1 MLTHKGNL
9 ATSLM
14 GQGKNP
20 EAEALH
26 RQVLKVLE
34 CDGARA
40 SHHARNLAIS
50 LLRQRRCCAQCARC
64 RSVCWASSIP
74 ARSSPR
80 PNWLDHS

>member
-34 CDGARA
+34 CAMG
-40 SHHARNLAIS
+40 
-50 LLRQRRCCAQCARC
+50 
-64 RSVCWASSIP
+64 P
-74 ARSSPR
+74 AHPITLGIWLSPC
-80 PNWLDHS
+80 